1 MPSARRK
8 KTTGHGGLTFVNVQH
23 PDDIRLKCNQTM
35 IRSGAMAAIGLTRR
49 KRPRPVTI
57 ELEVKEDV
65 QYGHVSRQDTHRD
78 VHVIVSREST
88 GSANV
93 EPRLPSIAAALPHL
107 GHFAVEPDRRARE
120 LLSFMEGEASY
131 IYRPFRAE
139 WFNMAVLEPSAYYLC
154 LANAALFLNQ
164 FLTGHGGLE
173 YTDCVESSKYYGL
186 CLSRVTGQ
194 LADRSHGITQGLIT
208 TVLGFVC
215 HNLSLGNWDRCDMHL
230 EGLERII
237 SARGG
242 FHSLGP
248 YVPYFASW

>member
-1 MPSARRK
+1 
-8 KTTGHGGLTFVNVQH
+8 V
-23 PDDIRLKCNQTM
+23 
-35 IRSGAMAAIGLTRR
+35 
-49 KRPRPVTI
+49 
-57 ELEVKEDV
+57 
-65 QYGHVSRQDTHRD
+65 
-78 VHVIVSREST
+78 
-88 GSANV
+88 
-93 EPRLPSIAAALPHL
+93 
-107 GHFAVEPDRRARE
+107 
-120 LLSFMEGEASY
+120 EGEASY

>member
-8 KTTGHGGLTFVNVQH
+8 KGTGHGGLTFVNVQH
-23 PDDIRLKCNQTM
+23 PDDLRLKCTQTV
-35 IRSGAMAAIGLTRR
+35 IRSGAMAAIGLARR

-57 ELEVKEDV
+57 DLEVKE
-65 QYGHVSRQDTHRD
+65 HVPYRRIASKDPHGDANAVMARQP
-78 VHVIVSREST
+78 T
-88 GSANV
+88 GSANA
-93 EPRLPSIAAALPHL
+93 EPWLPSIAAALPHL

-120 LLSFMEGEASY
+120 LLSFMDGEASY

-164 FLTGHGGLE
+164 FLTGHGRLE

-194 LADRSHGITQGLIT
+194 LADQSRGITQGLVT

-242 FHSLGP
+242 FHKLGP
-248 YVPYFASW
+248 YVPHFASW